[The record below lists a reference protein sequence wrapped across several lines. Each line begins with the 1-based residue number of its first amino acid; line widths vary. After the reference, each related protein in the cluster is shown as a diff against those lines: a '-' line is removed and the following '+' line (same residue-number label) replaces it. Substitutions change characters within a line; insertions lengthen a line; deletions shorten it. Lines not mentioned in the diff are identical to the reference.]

1 MRTLVTTLVCG
12 GVLGGEIS
20 ICDND
25 LNEFVGERSCF
36 IVTFIPISPVG
47 NADGVS
53 RILAQVA
60 RIVDSIVIERVECCI
75 ATSISCLTR
84 SKIEDFYGNV
94 KWKLEESL
102 RMTLQEAKM
111 HGKETFSLAYNL
123 I

>member
-1 MRTLVTTLVCG
+1 MDQYAVVTRNFRHSYCNMT
-12 GVLGGEIS
+12 EQ
-20 ICDND
+20 
-25 LNEFVGERSCF
+25 
-36 IVTFIPISPVG
+36 
-47 NADGVS
+47 GVS
-53 RILAQVA
+53 RILARVT
-60 RIVDSIVIERVECCI
+60 RIVDSIVIERVKYCI

>member
-1 MRTLVTTLVCG
+1 MYKPPMNEKCCAEGHSRN
-12 GVLGGEIS
+12 S
-20 ICDND
+20 I
-25 LNEFVGERSCF
+25 
-36 IVTFIPISPVG
+36 PVSL
-47 NADGVS
+47 S
-53 RILAQVA
+53 RILARVT

-84 SKIEDFYGNV
+84 SKFEDFYGNV